1 MGRKPLESLSQIVAA
16 EGGSFGL
23 HFEIVRV
30 VRRRFWAV
38 GHAHHQHKKNGMVE
52 VGAAR

>member
-23 HFEIVRV
+23 HFERLFVWSAEDSGPLAMSTISTKRME
-30 VRRRFWAV
+30 WW
-38 GHAHHQHKKNGMVE
+38 K
-52 VGAAR
+52 

>member
-30 VRRRFWAV
+30 EDSGPLAMSTISTKRMEWW
-38 GHAHHQHKKNGMVE
+38 K
-52 VGAAR
+52 